1 MLSRWT
7 IALMCAAGAG
17 CAAHDDASVTTGTT
31 PESSLSGPSDPS
43 APLLPIV
50 GSGGMLQPGEPALMT
65 VETHCGVRYLGQ
77 LNGSDWVASDPVS
90 AQPDWIPAE
99 WSSSSSS
106 PLRVR
111 VELDADRNTIEASL
125 NGRTIEYVIVEHL
138 AEEMKLCA

>member
-1 MLSRWT
+1 MLSRRT
-7 IALMCAAGAG
+7 IALTCAAGAG
-17 CAAHDDASVTTGTT
+17 CAAHDDASETTGTARV
-31 PESSLSGPSDPS
+31 SSLPGPS

-99 WSSSSSS
+99 WSSGSS
-106 PLRVR
+106 PLKVR

-125 NGRTIEYVIVEHL
+125 DGQTIEYVIVEHL